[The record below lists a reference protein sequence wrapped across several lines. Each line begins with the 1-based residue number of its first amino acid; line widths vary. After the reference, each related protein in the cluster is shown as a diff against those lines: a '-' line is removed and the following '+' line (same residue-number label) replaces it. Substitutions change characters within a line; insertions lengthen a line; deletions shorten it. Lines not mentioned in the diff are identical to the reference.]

1 MKRNMNIKEK
11 IWKEIDN
18 KKSTIIKLASD
29 LIKIPSEN
37 PPGDMSQISS
47 FIIDHLKSYGLKY
60 EIYEIE
66 KGRIN
71 IICKLGSLNKPL
83 LMLNGHMDVVPAGDS
98 SRWSFPPYSGEIKN
112 GFILGRG
119 ASDMKGGLAG
129 IIATMEFL
137 AESNINLPGSLVLV
151 IVPDEETGSY
161 YGNEWIMKQK
171 IFKPTACIIA
181 EPTSIDSID
190 VGQRGALW
198 IRITVKGKPIHGSLS
213 PYLGDNAIMKSFDIC
228 KKVLKLTEI
237 KSTPPFDIKET
248 IDFSQ
253 AFIEKLIGFK
263 NIGKILISPSVN
275 IGMIN
280 GGTKINMVPD
290 KCNIDV
296 DIRLPIGLSV
306 EQVKKELISFLK
318 EYEKDIEL
326 NVITAMEPNYTS
338 PKENIVKCLYK
349 NIKEVTSI
357 DPKIFVQ
364 WASSDA
370 RFFRYAGIPTIHY
383 GPSIIEGIHGY
394 DEKVKAEDVIIAT
407 KVYIGTVIDFFKS
420 NFE

>member
-1 MKRNMNIKEK
+1 MDNEK
-11 IWKEIDN
+11 TN
-18 KKSTIIKLASD
+18 IIKLASD

-37 PPGDMSQISS
+37 PPGDMSQIGS
-47 FIIDHLKSYGLKY
+47 FIIEHLKSHGLKCETY
-60 EIYEIE
+60 EPE
-66 KGRIN
+66 KGRMN
-71 IICKLGSLNKPL
+71 IVCKLGSLNKPL

-129 IIATMEFL
+129 IIAATEFL
-137 AESNINLPGSLVLV
+137 AESNIDLPGSLVLV
-151 IVPDEETGSY
+151 IVPDEETGSL
-161 YGNEWIMKQK
+161 YGNEWIVNKK
-171 IFKPTACIIA
+171 LFNPTACIIA

-190 VGQRGALW
+190 IGQRGALW
-198 IRITVKGKPIHGSLS
+198 IRIIVKGKPIHGSLS
-213 PYLGDNAIMKSFDIC
+213 PYLGDNAIMKSFKIC
-228 KKVLKLTEI
+228 EKILKLIEI
-237 KSTPPFDIKET
+237 ESTPPSDIKET

-253 AFIEKLIGFK
+253 KFIEKLIGFK
-263 NIGKILISPSVN
+263 NIGRILRSPTVN

-296 DIRLPIGLSV
+296 DIRLPIGISI
-306 EQVKKELISFLK
+306 EQAKREVKLLLK
-318 EYEKDIEL
+318 EYENDIEL

-338 PKENIVKCLYK
+338 PKEDIIKFLSK
-349 NIKEVTSI
+349 NIKEITLI

-370 RFFRYAGIPTIHY
+370 RFFRYAGIPTVHY

-394 DEKVKAEDVIIAT
+394 DEKVKAEDVVIAT
-407 KVYIGTVIDFFKS
+407 KIYIGTVIDFLNKDF
-420 NFE
+420 